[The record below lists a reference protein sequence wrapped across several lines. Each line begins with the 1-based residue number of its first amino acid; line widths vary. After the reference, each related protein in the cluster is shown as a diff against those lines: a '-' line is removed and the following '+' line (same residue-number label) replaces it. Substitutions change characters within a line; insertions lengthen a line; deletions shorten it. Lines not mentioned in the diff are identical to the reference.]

1 MGKIKKKKQNF
12 PSLILLILR
21 FKKEKKN
28 SKRLI
33 ISFVREHRDCALLVG
48 V

>member
-1 MGKIKKKKQNF
+1 MGKIKKKKAEF
-12 PSLILLILR
+12 PLSYS
-21 FKKEKKN
+21 FKFQKGKKN

-33 ISFVREHRDCALLVG
+33 ISFVRENRDCALLVG

>member
-1 MGKIKKKKQNF
+1 MGKIKKKKQKF
-12 PSLILLILR
+12 PFLILLILI

-33 ISFVREHRDCALLVG
+33 VSFVRENKDCALLVG
-48 V
+48 I